1 MSPYKVITVSAG
13 LSEYR
18 QSATSRQL
26 AWKDIVRQ
34 ADQALYQAKQ
44 KGRNRVA

>member
-18 QSATSRQL
+18 QSTTSRQL
-26 AWKDIVRQ
+26 TWKDIVQQ
-34 ADQALYQAKQ
+34 ADLALYRAKQ
-44 KGRNRVA
+44 KGRNHVA